1 MAIGI
6 KSDNI
11 HDMIT
16 DEQDWQGQDEETS
29 ESAAPRTLAT
39 QAPSRVSGTTLWPL
53 NLKGQTERGMVNGA
67 RERMR
72 ETPSLSTA
80 LREAGLG
87 IRRRRKRR
95 GSGAARM
102 SYVECCTCGF
112 EPEEQSML
120 PRTACPKCHAETW
133 RRSFTPGAL
142 LLGLAR
148 SQPSASVAH
157 G

>member
-1 MAIGI
+1 
-6 KSDNI
+6 
-11 HDMIT
+11 MIT
-16 DEQDWQGQDEETS
+16 DEQEWQGQDDETT
-29 ESAAPRTLAT
+29 ESAASAT
-39 QAPSRVSGTTLWPL
+39 IAAEAHSRISGIARWPL
-53 NLKGQTERGMVNGA
+53 NLKGERGPGRMNGA
-67 RERMR
+67 RERTT

-87 IRRRRKRR
+87 IRKRKKRR
-95 GSGAARM
+95 GSAAARI

-112 EPEEQSML
+112 EPEEQMML
-120 PRTACPKCHAETW
+120 PRHACPKCHADTW

-148 SQPSASVAH
+148 RQAAASVAH